1 MRALPG
7 YFRVTHCRGY
17 WICVRPNLTF
27 KVMEKAEGLLLN
39 AGKSASGY
47 KLSEQGVSYDRTFH
61 VGLNIFRDVVP
72 SRNSAEP

>member
-1 MRALPG
+1 
-7 YFRVTHCRGY
+7 
-17 WICVRPNLTF
+17 
-27 KVMEKAEGLLLN
+27 MEKAEGLLLN